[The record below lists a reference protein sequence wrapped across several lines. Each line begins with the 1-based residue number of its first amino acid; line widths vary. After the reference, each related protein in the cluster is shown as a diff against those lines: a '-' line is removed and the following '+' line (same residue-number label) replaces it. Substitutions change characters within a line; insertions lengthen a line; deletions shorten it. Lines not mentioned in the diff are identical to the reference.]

1 MQTQPAE
8 TKSHLGAAI
17 SRVQG
22 GSSDFDL
29 NPEMAPKGV
38 TLRDASVLV
47 LVDLSSAQPEF
58 ILTKRAS
65 QMRNHGGQI
74 AFAGGK
80 RDEDDASGIE
90 TALREAQEEIALDPA
105 AVEVIGSLPSH
116 QTVTGFNVTPVVGV
130 LSKPF
135 DPVIDPGEVAE
146 VFRVPYDFLM
156 NSESYQIQSRRWRG
170 TRRMFYTVPFGPY
183 YIWGATARILRALA
197 DGFSE

>member
-65 QMRNHGGQI
+65 QMRNHGGQN
-74 AFAGGK
+74 
-80 RDEDDASGIE
+80 R
-90 TALREAQEEIALDPA
+90 LC
-105 AVEVIGSLPSH
+105 
-116 QTVTGFNVTPVVGV
+116 
-130 LSKPF
+130 
-135 DPVIDPGEVAE
+135 
-146 VFRVPYDFLM
+146 
-156 NSESYQIQSRRWRG
+156 RWQ
-170 TRRMFYTVPFGPY
+170 
-183 YIWGATARILRALA
+183 AR
-197 DGFSE
+197 